1 MPVLQAVL
9 PSMYEQRLCPEAKL
23 PGNSGIAPTRVY
35 LMDSDIATD
44 LLQMMLKGSNLVDQI
59 QAMAAE
65 EAAGAEGEAEG
76 EDSSGMSAAEAR
88 TMGAAAAYGHDSYQP
103 GEAVLILADY
113 LDGQLME
120 APVAIAWGTIRGG
133 AAVGT
138 DECAFF
144 EVRRWRCRRWLAVT
158 AQHSPCRLR
167 HTCCPLGPVFSISI
181 TTGWPNWPNLF

>member
-1 MPVLQAVL
+1 
-9 PSMYEQRLCPEAKL
+9 MYEQRLCPEAKL

-35 LMDSDIATD
+35 LMDSDIGTD

-59 QAMAAE
+59 QVMAAE
-65 EAAGAEGEAEG
+65 EAAGADGDAAGAEGEAAED

-88 TMGAAAAYGHDSYQP
+88 TMAAAAAYGHDSYQP

-120 APVAIAWGTIRGG
+120 APVAIARGTIRGE

-144 EVRRWRCRRWLAVT
+144 EVRKRCCRRWLTVT
-158 AQHSPCRLR
+158 TQLSTVPAD
-167 HTCCPLGPVFSISI
+167 
-181 TTGWPNWPNLF
+181 